1 MIYILIAAIAYCLGS
16 ISTGLMISR
25 ERHVD
30 LRNLGSKNTG
40 ASNVL
45 RVMGKKPAA
54 ITFLGDFFKAAASCG
69 LGLWLGGHTGGLVA
83 GLFVV
88 LGHNW
93 PVFFGFKGGK
103 GVASSTAV
111 MLVLFPIPALIS
123 FALCILIIYLTKMIS
138 IGSMSMLTVFAV
150 IVCATHWG
158 EPLVCVWAIAMA
170 ALCFLRHRANIKR
183 IINGTENR
191 LGTRKKER

>member
-54 ITFLGDFFKAAASCG
+54 ITFLGDFFKAVASCG
-69 LGLWLGGHTGGLVA
+69 LGLWLGGQTGGLVA